1 MPVRTR
7 PADLRER
14 DGMLIRVT
22 RRWRE
27 ARDKALPAQPILAR
41 LLDHGDGAVLA
52 PVYDSL
58 LRLYELAL
66 GRPIRTGK
74 QVLSIDEA
82 RLIGLLDGTLAPRH
96 CAACPRAMANA
107 FDCALCSA
115 RVMIGLSSGGEAPVP
130 RRS

>member
-1 MPVRTR
+1 ML
-7 PADLRER
+7 AGLGEQ
-14 DGMLIRVT
+14 DGILVRVT

-27 ARDKALPAQPILAR
+27 ARDAAGGGAATVQPILAR
-41 LLDHGDGAVLA
+41 LLDQGGDAVLA

-66 GRPIRTGK
+66 GRPIRTG
-74 QVLSIDEA
+74 QQSLSLDEA

-96 CAACPRAMANA
+96 CVACPRAMANA

-115 RVMIGLSSGGEAPVP
+115 RVMIGLSKGGEAPVP

>member
-1 MPVRTR
+1 MAAEQMPLG
-7 PADLRER
+7 LRR
-14 DGMLIRVT
+14 KDGILIRVT

-27 ARDKALPAQPILAR
+27 ARDRAAPVQPILAR
-41 LLDHGDGAVLA
+41 LLDHGSDAVLA

-74 QVLSIDEA
+74 QALSIDEA
-82 RLIGLLDGTLAPRH
+82 RLIGLLNGTLQPRH
-96 CAACPRAMANA
+96 CAGCPRAVANA

-115 RVMIGLSSGGEAPVP
+115 RVMIGLSEGAAAPVP